1 MEAFQLNETISLK
14 TNNHTY
20 TIRYRILGKPG
31 GYPLIFVHGTPWSS
45 KVWAPY
51 AQAFSSTFRVY
62 LFDNPGYGESPGGTP
77 TSDSESEPNVSLAS
91 QAEAFAALVEAW
103 KLTEPPHVVV
113 HDFGGIIS
121 LRAYLC
127 HGIQYASLCMVDPLA
142 VSPFG
147 SPLFRLIAT
156 NATIF
161 NNLPSHLAEA
171 LVRSYIREAAFEPLS
186 QSIEDM
192 LVKPWTV
199 DGLQG
204 MTGYT
209 RQVRQADGRDIEE
222 VEQRYH
228 EVGRAIPVKIIWGE
242 EDVWIPVNVAQ
253 ELAQMIGTD
262 EVVIVK
268 NAGHLIHY
276 DQPVRL
282 AVELST
288 WLEKVKKDR

>member
-1 MEAFQLNETISLK
+1 MEDFQLSDTITLK
-14 TNNHTY
+14 TNDHIY

-31 GYPLIFVHGTPWSS
+31 GHPLIFVHGTPWSS

-51 AQAFSSTFRVY
+51 AQAFASTFRVY
-62 LFDNPGYGESPGGTP
+62 LFDNPGYGESPGGKP
-77 TSDSESEPNVSLAS
+77 TSDPEGEPIVSLAG
-91 QAEAFAALVEAW
+91 QAEAFAALVNAW
-103 KLTEPPHVVV
+103 DLTEPPHVVV

-121 LRAYLC
+121 LRAHLC

-147 SPLFRLIAT
+147 SPLFRLVAT
-156 NATIF
+156 NAAVF
-161 NNLPSHLAEA
+161 NNLPSHLSED
-171 LVRSYIREAAFEPLS
+171 LVRSYIREAAFIPLS

-204 MTGYT
+204 MAGYT
-209 RQVRQADGRDIEE
+209 RQVRQADQRDIEE

-228 EVGRAIPVKIIWGE
+228 EVGKAMPVKIIWGKN
-242 EDVWIPVNVAQ
+242 DVWIPMSAAKQ
-253 ELAQMIGTD
+253 LAQMIGTE
-262 EVVIVK
+262 EVAIVE

-282 AVELST
+282 AVELSM
-288 WLEKVKKDR
+288 WLEKVQKNG